1 MNLKIEANLNHRSSI
16 IFLRF
21 DRSII
26 SSILLVIDRFDYIQS
41 NESNEFW
48 DRSLKSPMR
57 IEGTTKESKR
67 NRIESISIH
76 SIAFIYF
83 FFSFNHNLNKSGNL
97 FLFFLSFVFISGSLS
112 STHTHTNRQT
122 LDSNQFF
129 FYSYNFERTKKER
142 RNSYGMVR
150 RKMNVIMMRERER
163 EWGDGERERIIGTI
177 FAFHSLQ
184 NSNFGLK
191 KIFPLYLALSSSS
204 HHLFFHWSHKRF
216 WIDFLFANQ

>member
-83 FFSFNHNLNKSGNL
+83 FFLSTTIWINRAIFFFFSYHSFSSLG
-97 FLFFLSFVFISGSLS
+97 LSHPL
-112 STHTHTNRQT
+112 THTQT
-122 LDSNQFF
+122 DRHSIQINSFF
-129 FYSYNFERTKKER
+129 ILTILN
-142 RNSYGMVR
+142 GL
-150 RKMNVIMMRERER
+150 RKREGIVM
-163 EWGDGERERIIGTI
+163 EW
-177 FAFHSLQ
+177 
-184 NSNFGLK
+184 
-191 KIFPLYLALSSSS
+191 
-204 HHLFFHWSHKRF
+204 
-216 WIDFLFANQ
+216 